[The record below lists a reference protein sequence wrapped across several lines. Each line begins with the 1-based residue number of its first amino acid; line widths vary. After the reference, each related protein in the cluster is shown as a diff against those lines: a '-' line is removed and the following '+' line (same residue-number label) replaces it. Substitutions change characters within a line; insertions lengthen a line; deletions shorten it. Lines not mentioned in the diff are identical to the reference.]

1 MQIPHARIWLT
12 LTAVLLATTATAPS
26 AVARSKSIPAASAFS
41 LPSAQRCAGST
52 LKLKLRKLRH
62 VKWLGATIKIDGR
75 RVKTLKRSQV
85 TKPVTL
91 RHLPRVRFVLSI
103 SAKANRHRS
112 AKATRTY
119 TRCAPKPAPPAPKP
133 PVTPPPGPPA
143 GRPLPAATP
152 AARPR
157 AGRSGSTSPPTAST
171 CSTWRSRSSS
181 SAAPWQRPV
190 RPARDRRGRGRRRPD
205 ASARPRPRTA
215 CSPAHPRTSPTRS
228 PAT

>member
-26 AVARSKSIPAASAFS
+26 AIARSKSISAASAFS

-75 RVKTLKRSQV
+75 RVKTLKRLQV

-119 TRCAPKPAPPAPKP
+119 TRCAPKPTAPPAPHP
-133 PVTPPPGPPA
+133 PVTRRPARRRPPPAPGSYSGGTSQ
-143 GRPLPAATP
+143 GRA
-152 AARPR
+152 
-157 AGRSGSTSPPTAST
+157 SSSTSPPTAS
-171 CSTWRSRSSS
+171 
-181 SAAPWQRPV
+181 
-190 RPARDRRGRGRRRPD
+190 
-205 ASARPRPRTA
+205 A
-215 CSPAHPRTSPTRS
+215 CRM
-228 PAT
+228 